1 MRKTQQATYN
11 EAKMLIEGKY
21 FSFEGYAI
29 RSITRHLKMYY
40 TEIRFAKSIFEPQ
53 YITYNISL
61 YVLPSL

>member
-1 MRKTQQATYN
+1 MSKTQHATYN

-40 TEIRFAKSIFEPQ
+40 TEIKFAKSIFEPQ
-53 YITYNISL
+53 YITSSL
-61 YVLPSL
+61 